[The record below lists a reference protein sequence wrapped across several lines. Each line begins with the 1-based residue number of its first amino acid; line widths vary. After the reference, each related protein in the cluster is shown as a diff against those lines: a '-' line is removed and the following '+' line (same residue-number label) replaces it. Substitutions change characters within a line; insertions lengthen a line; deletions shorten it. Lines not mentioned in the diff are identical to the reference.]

1 LKQLRKVKESKR
13 KGNFSF
19 QVKKK
24 IAISNENGKLKRG
37 SQFGEEFK
45 FKLQHN
51 SDGKKKILLYMRYPF
66 IFHVFCIMGKQ
77 V

>member
-1 LKQLRKVKESKR
+1 MKQLRKVKESKR

-19 QVKKK
+19 QVNKK

-51 SDGKKKILLYMRYPF
+51 SDGKKILLYMRCPF

-77 V
+77 A